1 MTLDWQKEIAA
12 YKTDM
17 LNDLKAMVAID
28 SSRDLTQ
35 KTATAPLGPGPK
47 AAIEKMIA
55 LGQRDGFKTKNVE
68 NVAGRI
74 EYGDGP
80 ETLGIFSHVDVVP
93 AGDGWHTAPFVL
105 TEKDG
110 NLYGRGTS
118 DDKGPLLAAYYGMKL
133 IKKLGLP
140 VHKKI
145 HLIFGSDEENDW
157 YGMTRY
163 QANESMPDL
172 GFSPDAEFPIING
185 EKGITNFDLTFAPLT
200 GNGDV
205 QLTTFKSGLASN
217 MVPQVATATLT
228 GTLPTTFQADFNA
241 YLVDKPITGQLQE
254 QTITINGKVAH
265 SMDPQLG
272 INAATYLADFL
283 QPYVT
288 DPTGSAYLSAIQQL
302 FHLDFNGKKLGIAHH
317 DAIMGDV
324 TTSPDIFVFEAG
336 KPALITL
343 NIRYPKGIT
352 VAEIKAGLAQ
362 NLPDNVTMMPQTHAM
377 TPHYVAPDD
386 PLVKTLL
393 AVFEHQTGLPG
404 HEEVVGGGTYGRLLP
419 RGVAFGALFDME
431 KNVMHQPDE
440 YMPTADF
447 FLAAAIYAE
456 AIYRLAQ

>member
-12 YKTDM
+12 YKPEM
-17 LNDLKAMVAID
+17 LADLKALVAID
-28 SSRDLTQ
+28 SSRDLAQ
-35 KTATAPLGPGPK
+35 KTAAAPLGPGPK
-47 AAIEKMIA
+47 TAIEKMIA
-55 LGQRDGFKTKNVE
+55 LGQRDGFQTKNIE

-74 EYGDGP
+74 EYGAGP

-93 AGDGWHTAPFVL
+93 AGDGWETEPFVL

-118 DDKGPLLAAYYGMKL
+118 DDKGPLIAAYYGMKL

-163 QANESMPDL
+163 QANEPMPDL

-185 EKGITNFDLTFAPLT
+185 EKGITNFDLTFAPLDGT
-200 GNGDV
+200 GDV
-205 QLTTFKSGLASN
+205 QLTHFQSGLASN
-217 MVPQVATATLT
+217 MVPQVATATLA
-228 GTLPTTFQADFNA
+228 GTLPADFA
-241 YLVDKPITGQLQE
+241 TQFDTYLADKPVTGQLKDN
-254 QTITINGKVAH
+254 TLTLTGKVAH
-265 SMDPQLG
+265 SMDPQFG

-283 QPYVT
+283 QAYVT
-288 DPTGSAYLSAIQQL
+288 DPTGHTYLTTIQQL
-302 FHLDFNGKKLGIAHH
+302 FHLDFNGVKLGIAHH

-324 TTSPDIFVFEAG
+324 TASPDIFKFTAG
-336 KPALITL
+336 EPALITL

-352 VAEIKAGLAQ
+352 VADIRAGLT
-362 NLPDNVTMMPQTHAM
+362 NSLPDNVTMVPQTHAM

-393 AVFEHQTGLPG
+393 AVFEHQTGTPG

-431 KNVMHQPDE
+431 KNVMHQANE